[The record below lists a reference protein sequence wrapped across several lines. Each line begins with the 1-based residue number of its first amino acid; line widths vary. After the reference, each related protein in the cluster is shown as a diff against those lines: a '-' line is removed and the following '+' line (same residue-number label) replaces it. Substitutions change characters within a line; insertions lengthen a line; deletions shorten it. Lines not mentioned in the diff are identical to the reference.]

1 MAFESSHIRDF
12 LIKEKIYDK
21 ILTLIAS
28 TNQKKLIKISTW
40 AIANFFRIKPI
51 IPYDYAKKS
60 IKIIARNLLFLQ
72 DDKDFLSDACFIL
85 CFITENYKEGI
96 KELMELEILENIIKL
111 LDCNVVYIQ
120 ITSLRLIGNI
130 AAGNANQTQ
139 KLIDLGL
146 LPQLKKTIFN
156 PKKSIRKETAWILS
170 NIAAGTQKQIENLIK
185 EDFLPIF
192 QKIILFDEA
201 EVQKECIWAMANLT
215 NIKDTTYMKK
225 ILEQGILLTMN
236 KCLLINDTKNLAVN
250 LEALG
255 NLLAFGKDNKC
266 DEVNPVVKEM
276 ERIGMID
283 VLEKLQTHP
292 VEIVYEK
299 TLKLLLEY
307 FEVQYND

>member
-1 MAFESSHIRDF
+1 MQCGLYSNNKSEINRKYCRRKCKSNSEINRLRTF
-12 LIKEKIYDK
+12 
-21 ILTLIAS
+21 T
-28 TNQKKLIKISTW
+28 
-40 AIANFFRIKPI
+40 
-51 IPYDYAKKS
+51 S
-60 IKIIARNLLFLQ
+60 IKKN
-72 DDKDFLSDACFIL
+72 
-85 CFITENYKEGI
+85 
-96 KELMELEILENIIKL
+96 
-111 LDCNVVYIQ
+111 
-120 ITSLRLIGNI
+120 
-130 AAGNANQTQ
+130 
-139 KLIDLGL
+139 
-146 LPQLKKTIFN
+146 
-156 PKKSIRKETAWILS
+156 KSIRKETAWILS

-192 QKIILFDEA
+192 QKIILYDEA

-215 NIKDTTYMKK
+215 NIKDITYMKK

-236 KCLLINDTKNLAVN
+236 KCLLIDDTKNLAVN

-266 DEVNPVVKEM
+266 DDVNPVVKEM